1 MLHKPESEIGDPE
14 LFWINKQ
21 IRDTTMNKKIPT
33 FKGGEE
39 VSVTDMSDHCGIFA
53 PNSFYVPLSD
63 VQKLANER
71 DEAFA
76 EVHRL
81 RNFIQALY
89 GKERRLQ
96 TLLLQG
102 TFKPAPPHPED
113 PNPVV
118 DAKGTIALV
127 DRGFLLDCREVA
139 VDKAAENFDY
149 EALGYAYEADSGWE
163 GVWTSDS
170 VSKPVFLYPI
180 VKGSAD
186 YKGPTIKKTLV
197 VEFNED
203 DLINPVKSIYLV

>member
-1 MLHKPESEIGDPE
+1 MLPKPESEIGDPE

-39 VSVTDMSDHCGIFA
+39 VMTVDASDFCDQAA

-71 DEAFA
+71 DEAFE

-81 RNFIQALY
+81 RNFIRAMC

-102 TFKPAPPHPED
+102 TFKPAPPHPGD

-118 DAKGTIALV
+118 DAKGMIALV

-139 VDKAAENFDY
+139 ADKAAEDFDY
-149 EALGYAYEADSGWE
+149 QVLGYTYEDDSGWE

-170 VSKPVFLYPI
+170 ISKPVFLYPI
-180 VKGSAD
+180 VKGATD
-186 YKGPTIKKTLV
+186 YNGPTIKKTLV
-197 VEFNED
+197 VEFNAD
-203 DLINPVKSIYLV
+203 DLINPVKSTYLI